1 MKKYIYLIFL
11 IVIISSCN
19 SYDDLKNLKA
29 PSYNGEFAIPLV
41 DSRKNLKD
49 LLDDYDKFASLE
61 IDNKSNMILHYK
73 GNIIAKN
80 SLQIFDFASNLLFP
94 VLDTSFAI
102 PIKQA
107 GGVFLDSIKIKSG
120 EMLLALMNNQTFP
133 ISLKITLPQFK
144 KNGVVTVRDY
154 MLNVGESKQA
164 IIDLTAM
171 DIVPI
176 KDSIYIK
183 YDARNIA
190 NNQRVILSGFL
201 MATKDAKISYGR
213 GYLGKD
219 KFENNADTI
228 SIDFFKNWKQG
239 KVTFSDPKIIVR
251 LENSFGIPVRSVVNK
266 MDIEGVDGNVNS
278 LTGQSVTNGVNV
290 EYPKLNEVGKVKNT
304 IFTLDK
310 NNSNIDKII
319 NSNPVKVIYDI
330 DGLINPDLA
339 QLVGFFTDSSYFKLE
354 VEVLLPI
361 EGTATG
367 FEVKDTFDLNWGDA
381 SSNIDSAEFKIVT
394 ENEMPIETSIQVYF
408 ADVNKIVVD
417 SLFDT
422 SKLLLKS
429 APIDANGL
437 SAGKTTVINYAKM
450 TGAKLQKLRN
460 IGKNLIIKTA
470 FSTTDSG
477 AKNVKVL
484 ANQNVNIRIGLRFA
498 TKI

>member
-102 PIKQA
+102 PVKQA

-133 ISLKITLPQFK
+133 ITLKITLPEFK

-154 MLNVGESKQA
+154 ALNAGESKQA

-190 NNQRVILSGFL
+190 NNQRVVLSGFL
-201 MATKDAKISYGR
+201 MAIKDAKISYGR
-213 GYLGKD
+213 GYMGKD

-354 VEVLLPI
+354 GV
-361 EGTATG
+361 TAYRRYCYW
-367 FEVKDTFDLNWGDA
+367 F
-381 SSNIDSAEFKIVT
+381 
-394 ENEMPIETSIQVYF
+394 
-408 ADVNKIVVD
+408 
-417 SLFDT
+417 
-422 SKLLLKS
+422 
-429 APIDANGL
+429 
-437 SAGKTTVINYAKM
+437 
-450 TGAKLQKLRN
+450 
-460 IGKNLIIKTA
+460 
-470 FSTTDSG
+470 
-477 AKNVKVL
+477 
-484 ANQNVNIRIGLRFA
+484 
-498 TKI
+498 